1 MIDLGSVEFSSEWI
15 VVMAIALLAG
25 LVDLFTRRVPNML
38 TGPAWILGL
47 AWALGDG
54 GVGQFAEVLA
64 ASVILAT
71 PYVLLFLFAGGGAG
85 DAKLMAAIGAWLGIL
100 NGLVALFAVA
110 LCGALLAVAYALHRG
125 RFWSVMT
132 YMKQSVGTV
141 MYVACTRGKMS
152 EARCVVLEREE
163 MTTMPYGVAIF
174 IGSCLAAG
182 GAQLWST

>member
-1 MIDLGSVEFSSEWI
+1 MIELESVEFSSEWI

-54 GVGQFAEVLA
+54 GVGRFAEVLA

-85 DAKLMAAIGAWLGIL
+85 DAKLMAAI
-100 NGLVALFAVA
+100 
-110 LCGALLAVAYALHRG
+110 
-125 RFWSVMT
+125 
-132 YMKQSVGTV
+132 
-141 MYVACTRGKMS
+141 
-152 EARCVVLEREE
+152 
-163 MTTMPYGVAIF
+163 
-174 IGSCLAAG
+174 
-182 GAQLWST
+182 

>member
-54 GVGQFAEVLA
+54 GVGRFAEVLA

-100 NGLVALFAVA
+100 NGLVALFAIA

-141 MYVACTRGKMS
+141 MYVACNRGKMS

-174 IGSCLAAG
+174 MGSCLAAG

>member
-1 MIDLGSVEFSSEWI
+1 MIGMASVEFSSEWI
-15 VVMAIALLAG
+15 VVMAIALVAG
-25 LVDLFTRRVPNML
+25 LVDLFTRRVPNIL

-47 AWALGDG
+47 AWALGDR
-54 GVGQFAEVLA
+54 GVWRLAEVLA
-64 ASVILAT
+64 ASVMLAT

-85 DAKLMAAIGAWLGIL
+85 DAKLMAAIGAWLGIV
-100 NGLVALFAVA
+100 NGLAALFAIA
-110 LCGALLAVAYALHRG
+110 LCGTLLAVVYALHHG

-132 YMKQSVGTV
+132 YMRQSVGTV
-141 MYVACTRGKMS
+141 MYVACNRGKMS
-152 EARCVVLEREE
+152 EARCVVLERGE